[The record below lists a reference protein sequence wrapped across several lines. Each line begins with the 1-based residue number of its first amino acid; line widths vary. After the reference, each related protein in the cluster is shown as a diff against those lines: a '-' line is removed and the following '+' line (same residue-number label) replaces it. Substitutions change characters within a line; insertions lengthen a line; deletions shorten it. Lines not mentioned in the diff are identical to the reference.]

1 MAAAAWDVLERTAN
15 VAQMLAMLVAV
26 FTSILRVQ
34 HNKRRC
40 AELERCTRRLRSLL
54 QWPPAGSGSGSGS
67 GAALL
72 CSEMGGPV
80 ITALGDAA
88 GLVDSYN
95 KSTLWRRVWS
105 GGRTATQLRD
115 MQDVI
120 DSYCGLLL
128 FVNAHLLLQQAT
140 HRRHPIPPSSGT
152 ISEVNGRSHSASAQA
167 VTNCPAD
174 TGTSDTDDV
183 GQGQERID
191 SDPAT
196 GCERDVPALLTIVIS
211 NA

>member
-1 MAAAAWDVLERTAN
+1 VLEKTAN
-15 VAQMLAMLVAV
+15 VAQVFAMLVAV
-26 FTSILRVQ
+26 FTSLLRVQ
-34 HNKRRC
+34 QSNNRRC

-80 ITALGDAA
+80 TMAVGDSA

-128 FVNAHLLLQQAT
+128 FVNAHLLFQQQAV
-140 HRRHPIPPSSGT
+140 HQHHPIPASSDDT
-152 ISEVNGRSHSASAQA
+152 SNIPTYVYVRMRVRFEIVN
-167 VTNCPAD
+167 TK
-174 TGTSDTDDV
+174 
-183 GQGQERID
+183 
-191 SDPAT
+191 
-196 GCERDVPALLTIVIS
+196 
-211 NA
+211 